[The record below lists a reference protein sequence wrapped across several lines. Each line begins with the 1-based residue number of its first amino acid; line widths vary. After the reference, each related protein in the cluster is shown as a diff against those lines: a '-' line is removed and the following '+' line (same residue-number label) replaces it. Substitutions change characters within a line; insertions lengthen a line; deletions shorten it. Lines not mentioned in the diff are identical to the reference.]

1 MINKLVKAISS
12 KSEKDGLHILLGMD
26 EVTPDSDG
34 YDYDEV
40 DFNNQTNV
48 DVFAVINPAGTSC
61 RRDYQIKIS
70 KHENVHVERLDTRYR
85 NSLQIA
91 LFLGHLNQYYI
102 LKPKLYEQHL
112 KHLENLDYKVQQY
125 KCINMSQDIPLSS
138 TYLAEGMHIF

>member
-1 MINKLVKAISS
+1 MDCISCLEWMKLHLTLMAMTMMRLTSTIRQMWMS
-12 KSEKDGLHILLGMD
+12 LLC
-26 EVTPDSDG
+26 
-34 YDYDEV
+34 
-40 DFNNQTNV
+40 
-48 DVFAVINPAGTSC
+48 AGTSC

-138 TYLAEGMHIF
+138 TYLAEGMHTYFLEIFNIYNKYHF